1 MTQNGTAEDA
11 PDAESSK
18 DDEVPSEVEKSPSS
32 GKKREVKGF
41 ATVKAAQTTMLQ
53 AQMIDVEVDIL
64 RGLHSFTV
72 VGLAGKAVDES
83 RDRVSAA
90 IKNASFETPKKK
102 NQKVVIALAPADIR
116 KSGPVFDLAIA
127 ICYLLADDQ
136 ISGKVNDTVFLG
148 ELSLDG
154 RLRPI
159 NGVLPLARHAK
170 DCDFKNV
177 IVPKDNAEEAA
188 LIDGID
194 VLAAETLVE
203 VIDHVDQETDFRIS
217 PQPKTEIEVK
227 KGEFTTD
234 FADIRGNEVAKRGLE
249 IAAAGG
255 HNILLFGPPGTGK
268 TMLARAFTS
277 ILPPLSADQRLEVTS
292 IHSAAGET
300 DEVLLTHPP
309 FRAPH
314 HTASYVAVVGGG
326 TIPKPGEVTLAHRGV
341 LFLDEFPE
349 FSRQVIEAL
358 RQPLEDRLVRITRS
372 RAKAEFPANFTL
384 LAAMNPCPCG
394 NFGSDGKECIC
405 SPQAREK
412 YKKKISGPILD
423 RIDMWI
429 EVAEVDHEKLANK
442 HEGEESERVKE
453 RVGQARE
460 RQAKRFID
468 GAASTNSDMSAA
480 DIDTHINL
488 DTTTKKLLTQS
499 AQKLGLSARGHHKAV
514 KLARTIADLDGSEKI
529 GEEHLLEALQYRPKS
544 WSA

>member
-1 MTQNGTAEDA
+1 MTDEGDKGTQDI
-11 PDAESSK
+11 
-18 DDEVPSEVEKSPSS
+18 
-32 GKKREVKGF
+32 KGF

-90 IKNASFETPKKK
+90 IKNAGYETPKKK
-102 NQKVVIALAPADIR
+102 NQKVVIALAPADIK

-127 ICYLLADDQ
+127 VCYLLADEQ
-136 ISGKVNDTVFLG
+136 INGKVDETVFLG

-170 DCDFKNV
+170 DCDFKSV
-177 IVPKDNAEEAA
+177 IVPAENAEEAA

-194 VLAAETLVE
+194 VLAAETLAE
-203 VIDHVDQETDFRIS
+203 VIDHVDIAKDFSIK
-217 PQPKTEIEVK
+217 PQPKTEIEVER
-227 KGEFTTD
+227 GQFTTD

-300 DEVLLTHPP
+300 NEVLLTRPP

-314 HTASYVAVVGGG
+314 HTASYVAVAGGG

-349 FSRQVIEAL
+349 FSRRVIEAL

-372 RAKAEFPANFTL
+372 RAKAEFPANFIL

-394 NFGSDGKECIC
+394 NFGSEKECIC

-429 EVAEVDHEKLANK
+429 EVAEVDHEKLAEK
-442 HEGEESERVKE
+442 HEGEESKVVRKRVK
-453 RVGQARE
+453 QARD
-460 RQAKRFID
+460 QQGKRFAD
-468 GAASTNSDMSAA
+468 GDASTNSDMTAA
-480 DIDTHINL
+480 DIDKHINL
-488 DTTTKKLLTQS
+488 DTKTKKLLTQS

-514 KLARTIADLDGSEKI
+514 KLARTIADLDGSKKI
-529 GEEHLLEALQYRPKS
+529 AEEHLLEALQYRPKE
-544 WSA
+544 WG